1 MGNTSRTDNKTGAS
15 WLAKSLAA
23 RGIDHVFFIDAI
35 LRRSLVEMEHE
46 GIRRVLVHSEKA
58 AAYMADGYARIRG
71 LPGICFS
78 QSVGAANLAAGM
90 QDAFLAQAPVIAFTG
105 RKALN
110 YQHRNSYQEVSH
122 PPLFEAVT
130 KTSLDVNDAPEL
142 PRLLAQAWRTA
153 LTGTP
158 GPVHL
163 DVAGHTGEILE
174 KGELSAEIAA
184 GIPERQ
190 LPVHRPLADEAEIV
204 AALERLKGSARL
216 AIVAGTGA
224 MQSGAGPEI
233 LRIAELF
240 KAPVATSLGARGI
253 IPTRHPLSI
262 GTVGNYSAPP
272 ANQVVAEADVV
283 FYVGCRTGD
292 QVTLD
297 WRVPGLKTRI
307 VQLDA
312 DPGEIGRS
320 YPDTVGMCGD
330 PKRTLARLLDLAARG
345 EPRDGGYAKRAVELI
360 AKWREEFNT
369 RAAASSGPIPVE
381 AICAAITDTL
391 PETGVVVADTGFSS
405 IWTCTGIELNGAG
418 QTYLRAAG
426 SLGWAFPAALGAQC
440 ADPGRRV
447 VCFIGDGGLY
457 YHLPEL
463 ETAKRYSIPLV
474 LVVNNNSGFG
484 QSIQNIRNIQGD
496 TPGTPEELGLFGPL
510 DFAELARQ
518 FGVEGHR
525 IERSEDL
532 RPALNAAFRGTSP
545 VVLDIVTDIEPR
557 APVAWKP

>member
-1 MGNTSRTDNKTGAS
+1 MGNTGQTNCITGAS
-15 WLAKSLAA
+15 WLAKSLSA

-71 LPGICFS
+71 RPGICFS

-110 YQHRNSYQEVSH
+110 YQHRNSYQEVPH

-130 KTSLDVNDAPEL
+130 KASMDVNDAPEL

-190 LPVHRPLADEAEIV
+190 LPIHRPLAEEGEIL
-204 AALERLKGSARL
+204 AALGRLKGSARL

-240 KAPVATSLGARGI
+240 LAPVATSLGARGI

-272 ANQVVAEADVV
+272 ANQIVSEADVV
-283 FYVGCRTGD
+283 FYIGCRTGD

-297 WRVPGLKTRI
+297 WRVPGLRTQI

-312 DPGEIGRS
+312 DPVEIGRS
-320 YPDTVGMCGD
+320 YPDTVGICGD
-330 PKRTLARLLDLAARG
+330 PKRTLARLVDLVAAG
-345 EPRDGGYAKRAVELI
+345 EPRDEGYARRAADLV
-360 AKWREEFNT
+360 AQWREAFNT
-369 RAAASSGPIPVE
+369 RAASAGGPIPVE

-391 PETGVVVADTGFSS
+391 PETGIVVADTGFSS
-405 IWTCTGIELNGAG
+405 IWTCTGIELNGTG

-440 ADPGRRV
+440 ADPRRRV
-447 VCFIGDGGLY
+447 VCFTGDGGLY

-463 ETAKRYSIPLV
+463 ETAKRYNIPLV
-474 LVVNNNSGFG
+474 VVVNNNSGFG

-532 RPALNAAFRGTSP
+532 RPALNKAFLGTSP
-545 VVLDIVTDIEPR
+545 VVLDVITDIEPR
-557 APVAWKP
+557 APVGWKP

>member
-1 MGNTSRTDNKTGAS
+1 MENTSQTNNKTGAS

-130 KTSLDVNDAPEL
+130 KMSLDVNDAPEL

-184 GIPERQ
+184 GIPDRQ
-190 LPVHRPLADEAEIV
+190 LPMHRPLAEEAEII

-297 WRVPGLKTRI
+297 WRVPGLKTQI

-320 YPDTVGMCGD
+320 YPDTIGMCGD
-330 PKRTLARLLDLAARG
+330 PKRTLARLVELAAESG
-345 EPRDGGYAKRAVELI
+345 PRDGGYANRATEFVGG
-360 AKWREEFNT
+360 WRKEFNI
-369 RAAASSGPIPVE
+369 RAAGSTGPISVE

-391 PETGVVVADTGFSS
+391 PETGIVVADTGFAS
-405 IWTCTGIELNGAG
+405 IWTCTGIELNGTG

-440 ADPGRRV
+440 ADHSRRV
-447 VCFIGDGGLY
+447 VCFTGDGGLY
-457 YHLPEL
+457 YHLTEL
-463 ETAKRYSIPLV
+463 ETAKRYKIPLV
-474 LVVNNNSGFG
+474 VVVNNNSGFG

-525 IERSEDL
+525 IERSEEL
-532 RPALNAAFRGTSP
+532 RPALKAAFEGTGP
-545 VVLDIVTDIEPR
+545 VVLDVVTDIEPR